1 MPFDG
6 DSREKH
12 YFKNTG
18 EPWSLLMAPIMTA
31 LVAGVGGAGVGGAGV
46 RRRGDFLQPIS
57 NQVTKRPSGPSAKA
71 ADGK

>member
-1 MPFDG
+1 
-6 DSREKH
+6 
-12 YFKNTG
+12 
-18 EPWSLLMAPIMTA
+18 MAPIMTA

>member
-1 MPFDG
+1 
-6 DSREKH
+6 
-12 YFKNTG
+12 
-18 EPWSLLMAPIMTA
+18 MAPIMTA
-31 LVAGVGGAGVGGAGV
+31 LVAGVGGAGVGGAGVGGAGV